1 MSERVARR
9 VVVRGHV
16 QGVWYRN
23 TCRREALELGV
34 DGWVRNREDGAVEA
48 VLAGPSDA
56 VDALVAWMREGPP
69 HARVDRLEAEPA
81 PLEPDGVGPG
91 FEIR

>member
-1 MSERVARR
+1 MSDRVARR
-9 VVVRGHV
+9 VVARGRV

-23 TCRREALELGV
+23 TCRQEALQLGV

-48 VLAGPSDA
+48 ALAGPSDA

-69 HARVDRLEAEPA
+69 HARVSSVETEPMD
-81 PLEPDGVGPG
+81 PDGVGPG